1 MTATPGTVPL
11 SSDYKPSSDKKVLR
25 YPYTLIAETTD
36 YLQIDVI
43 KYKSIRENN
52 GGGSTSSLASSPGA
66 RRNRGTAK
74 DKIKTI
80 LLPIPSNI
88 SDSNSAKYGDS
99 SLNSIGAALVG
110 GIGGIMDS
118 GKSLGNGGDFAADL
132 ISALEGTGKQ
142 IVETTGG
149 IAGAQG
155 FVTRSLASSAA
166 GIANVNITPDQIL
179 ARSEGSIMNP
189 NMELLFNGPS
199 LRSFKFSFKMTPRN
213 RDEAIEIKNIIRC
226 FKAHMAPKVASIGT
240 GANGTGEVL
249 SSDNIGNATNT
260 SFLSTPDV
268 FELRYR
274 QGATEHSFLNKFK
287 QCFMESIN
295 VSYTADGT
303 YATYDDGTPVSMQM
317 DLSFKEIEPV
327 YNTDYGD
334 EITGVGY

>member
-1 MTATPGTVPL
+1 MAATPGTVPL
-11 SSDYKPSSDKKVLR
+11 SSDYKPSSNKKVLR

-43 KYKSIRENN
+43 KYKPIGKDIVNAP
-52 GGGSTSSLASSPGA
+52 GG
-66 RRNRGTAK
+66 RRNQGK
-74 DKIKTI
+74 SKIKTI

-110 GIGGIMDS
+110 GVVGVMGS
-118 GKSLGNGGDFAADL
+118 GADFNKNMKEGSQSVIDQGAATITNL
-132 ISALEGTGKQ
+132 KNSAGGTG
-142 IVETTGG
+142 GL
-149 IAGAQG
+149 QG
-155 FVTRSLASSAA
+155 FFTRQLASEAA
-166 GIANVNITPDQIL
+166 GIAGVNITPDQLL
-179 ARSEGSIMNP
+179 ARTTGEILNP
-189 NMELLFNGPS
+189 NMELLFNGPT
-199 LRSFKFSFKMTPRN
+199 LRSFRFSFKMTPRN
-213 RDEAIEIKNIIRC
+213 RDEAMEIKNIIRC
-226 FKAHMAPKVASIGT
+226 FKTHMAPKV
-240 GANGTGEVL
+240 
-249 SSDNIGNATNT
+249 SSGSDSTTTNT
-260 SFLSTPDV
+260 TFLSTPDV

-327 YNTDYGD
+327 YDVDYGD
-334 EITGVGY
+334 EIAGVGY

>member
-1 MTATPGTVPL
+1 MAATPGTVPL

-43 KYKSIRENN
+43 KYKPIRENN
-52 GGGSTSSLASSPGA
+52 GGESTSSLASSPGA

-132 ISALEGTGKQ
+132 ISALEGSGKE
-142 IVETTGG
+142 IVKTTGG
-149 IAGAQG
+149 IAGSQG

-166 GIANVNITPDQIL
+166 GIAGVNITPDQIL

-213 RDEAIEIKNIIRC
+213 RDEAIEIKNIIRV
-226 FKAHMAPKVASIGT
+226 FKTHMAPKVSAAGDT
-240 GANGTGEVL
+240 E
-249 SSDNIGNATNT
+249 NT

-295 VSYTADGT
+295 VNYTADGT
-303 YATYDDGTPVSMQM
+303 YATYDDGTPVSMTM
-317 DLSFKEIEPV
+317 TLSFKEIEPV
-327 YNTDYGD
+327 YDVDYGD
-334 EITGVGY
+334 KITGVGY

>member
-1 MTATPGTVPL
+1 MAATPGTVPL
-11 SSDYKPSSDKKVLR
+11 SSDYKPSSNKKVLR

-43 KYKSIRENN
+43 KYKPIGKDIVNAP
-52 GGGSTSSLASSPGA
+52 GG
-66 RRNRGTAK
+66 RRNQGK
-74 DKIKTI
+74 SKIKTI

-110 GIGGIMDS
+110 GVVGVMGS
-118 GKSLGNGGDFAADL
+118 GADFNKNMKEGSQSVIDQGAATITNL
-132 ISALEGTGKQ
+132 KNSAGGTG
-142 IVETTGG
+142 GL
-149 IAGAQG
+149 QG
-155 FVTRSLASSAA
+155 FFTRQLASEAA
-166 GIANVNITPDQIL
+166 GIAGVSITPDQLL
-179 ARSEGSIMNP
+179 ARTTGEILNP

-199 LRSFKFSFKMTPRN
+199 LRSFRFSFKMTPRN

-226 FKAHMAPKVASIGT
+226 FKTHMAPKVSS
-240 GANGTGEVL
+240 GEG
-249 SSDNIGNATNT
+249 SNTTNT
-260 SFLSTPDV
+260 TFLSTPDV

-303 YATYDDGTPVSMQM
+303 YATYDDGTPVSMVM
-317 DLSFKEIEPV
+317 TLSFKEIEPV
-327 YNTDYGD
+327 YDVDYGD
-334 EITGVGY
+334 EIAGVGY

>member
-1 MTATPGTVPL
+1 MAATPGTV
-11 SSDYKPSSDKKVLR
+11 DYKPSSDKKVLR

-52 GGGSTSSLASSPGA
+52 GGESTSSLASSPGA

-99 SLNSIGAALVG
+99 SLNSIGAALLGGVDNIMAVGKDFTGQKLITELGGAANDLVKSVG
-110 GIGGIMDS
+110 G
-118 GKSLGNGGDFAADL
+118 LG
-132 ISALEGTGKQ
+132 
-142 IVETTGG
+142 
-149 IAGAQG
+149 GAQG
-155 FVTRSLASSAA
+155 FVTRSLASTAVGLA
-166 GIANVNITPDQIL
+166 GVNITADQIL
-179 ARSEGSIMNP
+179 ARASGEILNP

-199 LRSFKFSFKMTPRN
+199 LRSFRFSFKMTPRN
-213 RDEAIEIKNIIRC
+213 QTEADEIRKIIRC
-226 FKAHMAPKVASIGT
+226 FKTHMAPKV
-240 GANGTGEVL
+240 
-249 SSDNIGNATNT
+249 SSGPDSTVTNV

-327 YNTDYGD
+327 YDVDYGD

>member
-1 MTATPGTVPL
+1 MAATPGTVPL
-11 SSDYKPSSDKKVLR
+11 SSDYKPSSNKKVLR

-43 KYKSIRENN
+43 KYKSIRENT
-52 GGGSTSSLASSPGA
+52 GSSYASSPGD

-99 SLNSIGAALVG
+99 SLNSIGAAAVGGILDVMGSGKEFTKGMREGSQSVLDAGAGTLKNIADSAG
-110 GIGGIMDS
+110 GIGG
-118 GKSLGNGGDFAADL
+118 
-132 ISALEGTGKQ
+132 
-142 IVETTGG
+142 V
-149 IAGAQG
+149 QG
-155 FVTRSLASSAA
+155 FLTRSLASQAA
-166 GIANVNITPDQIL
+166 GLVGVNITADQLL
-179 ARSEGSIMNP
+179 ARTTGEILNP

-199 LRSFKFSFKMTPRN
+199 LRSFRFSFKMTPRN

-226 FKAHMAPKVASIGT
+226 FKTHMAPKV
-240 GANGTGEVL
+240 
-249 SSDNIGNATNT
+249 SSGPGSTTTNT
-260 SFLSTPDV
+260 TFLSTPDV

-317 DLSFKEIEPV
+317 IIF
-327 YNTDYGD
+327 
-334 EITGVGY
+334 

>member
-1 MTATPGTVPL
+1 MAATPGTVPL
-11 SSDYKPSSDKKVLR
+11 PSDYKPSSNKKVLR
-25 YPYTLIAETTD
+25 YPYTMIAETTD

-43 KYKSIRENN
+43 KYKPIGKDIVNAP
-52 GGGSTSSLASSPGA
+52 GG

-88 SDSNSAKYGDS
+88 SDSNSTKYGDS

-110 GIGGIMDS
+110 GIGGIMEA
-118 GKSLGNGGDFAADL
+118 GKDFTKDMKEGSQSVLDAGARTL
-132 ISALEGTGKQ
+132 ERISKSS
-142 IVETTGG
+142 GG
-149 IAGAQG
+149 IGGVQG
-155 FVTRSLASSAA
+155 FLTRELASKAA
-166 GIANVNITPDQIL
+166 GIAGVNITPDQLL
-179 ARSEGSIMNP
+179 ARTSGEILNP

-226 FKAHMAPKVASIGT
+226 FKTHMAPKV
-240 GANGTGEVL
+240 
-249 SSDNIGNATNT
+249 SSGPGSTTTNT
-260 SFLSTPDV
+260 TFLSTPDV

-303 YATYDDGTPVSMQM
+303 YATYDDGTPVSMVM
-317 DLSFKEIEPV
+317 TLSFKEIEPV
-327 YNTDYGD
+327 YDVDYGD

>member
-1 MTATPGTVPL
+1 MAATPGTV
-11 SSDYKPSSDKKVLR
+11 DYKPSSNKKVLR
-25 YPYTLIAETTD
+25 YPYTMIAETTD

-43 KYKSIRENN
+43 KYKSIRENT
-52 GGGSTSSLASSPGA
+52 GSSYASSPGD

-99 SLNSIGAALVG
+99 SLNSIGAALLGGVDNIMAVGKDFTGQELITKLGGAANDLVKSVG
-110 GIGGIMDS
+110 G
-118 GKSLGNGGDFAADL
+118 LG
-132 ISALEGTGKQ
+132 
-142 IVETTGG
+142 
-149 IAGAQG
+149 GAQG
-155 FVTRSLASSAA
+155 FVTRSLASTAVGLA
-166 GIANVNITPDQIL
+166 GVNITPDQIL
-179 ARSEGSIMNP
+179 ARASGEILNP

-213 RDEAIEIKNIIRC
+213 RDEAMEIKNIIRC
-226 FKAHMAPKVASIGT
+226 FKTHMAPKV
-240 GANGTGEVL
+240 
-249 SSDNIGNATNT
+249 SSGPDSTVTNV

-287 QCFMESIN
+287 QCFMESIDVN
-295 VSYTADGT
+295 YTADGT
-303 YATYDDGTPVSMQM
+303 YATYDDGTPVSMVM
-317 DLSFKEIEPV
+317 TLSFKEIEPV
-327 YNTDYGD
+327 YNVDYGD

>member
-1 MTATPGTVPL
+1 MAATPGTVPL
-11 SSDYKPSSDKKVLR
+11 PSDYKPSSNKKVLR

-52 GGGSTSSLASSPGA
+52 GGSSLASSPGA

-99 SLNSIGAALVG
+99 SLNSIGAALV
-110 GIGGIMDS
+110 S
-118 GKSLGNGGDFAADL
+118 GVMGMMEAGKDFNKSMKEGSQKVLDKGAETIANLG
-132 ISALEGTGKQ
+132 SS
-142 IVETTGG
+142 TGG
-149 IAGAQG
+149 LGGMQG
-155 FVTRSLASSAA
+155 FLTRELASKAA
-166 GIANVNITPDQIL
+166 GTAGVNITPDQLL
-179 ARSEGSIMNP
+179 ARTSGEILNP

-213 RDEAIEIKNIIRC
+213 RDEAMEIKNIIRC
-226 FKAHMAPKVASIGT
+226 FKTHMAPKV
-240 GANGTGEVL
+240 
-249 SSDNIGNATNT
+249 SSGPGSTATNT

-287 QCFMESIN
+287 QCFMESID

-303 YATYDDGTPVSMQM
+303 YATYDDGTPVSMSM
-317 DLSFKEIEPV
+317 TLSFKEIEPV
-327 YNTDYGD
+327 YDVDYGD

>member
-1 MTATPGTVPL
+1 MAATPGTV
-11 SSDYKPSSDKKVLR
+11 DYKPSSDRKPLR
-25 YPYTLIAETTD
+25 YPYTMIAETTD
-36 YLQIDVI
+36 YLQIDII
-43 KYKSIRENN
+43 KYKSIRENT
-52 GGGSTSSLASSPGA
+52 GSSYASSPGD
-66 RRNRGTAK
+66 RRNQGTAK

-99 SLNSIGAALVG
+99 SLNSIGATLLGGVENIMAVGKDFTGQKLITQLAGEADNLVKSVG
-110 GIGGIMDS
+110 G
-118 GKSLGNGGDFAADL
+118 LG
-132 ISALEGTGKQ
+132 
-142 IVETTGG
+142 
-149 IAGAQG
+149 GAQG
-155 FVTRSLASSAA
+155 FVTRSLASTAV
-166 GIANVNITPDQIL
+166 GIAGVNITPDQIL
-179 ARSEGSIMNP
+179 ARASGEILNP

-213 RDEAIEIKNIIRC
+213 QTEADEIRKIIRC
-226 FKAHMAPKVASIGT
+226 FKTHMAPKV
-240 GANGTGEVL
+240 
-249 SSDNIGNATNT
+249 SSGPDSTVTNV

-327 YNTDYGD
+327 YDVDYGD
-334 EITGVGY
+334 KITGVGY